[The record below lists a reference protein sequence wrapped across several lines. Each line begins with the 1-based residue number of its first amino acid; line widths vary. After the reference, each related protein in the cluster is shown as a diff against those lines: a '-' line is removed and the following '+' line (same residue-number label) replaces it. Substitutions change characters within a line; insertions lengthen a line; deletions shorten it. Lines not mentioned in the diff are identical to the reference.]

1 MAEARKITIIEGPPP
16 TFELAR
22 DTWLLGL
29 TESPVP
35 TRVALCRVR
44 TFNGPELVE
53 RCYQAWRDGQP
64 INLEYRTQEG
74 LTQQAPIVAVRW
86 VEQSEG
92 HVLFLW
98 LRLKE
103 DEIEIEVD
111 FDIGG
116 FDDYSD
122 EGGDDF
128 DTNLFT

>member
-1 MAEARKITIIEGPPP
+1 MTEARKITIIEGPPP

-29 TESPVP
+29 TECPVP

-53 RCYQAWRDGQP
+53 RCYQAWRDSKP

-74 LTQQAPIVAVRW
+74 LTQQAPIIAVRW

-98 LRLKE
+98 LRLKD

-111 FDIGG
+111 FDVGG
-116 FDDYSD
+116 FDDYTD
-122 EGGDDF
+122 QDGDDF
-128 DTNLFT
+128 NSNLFT